1 MTSMIMRGK
10 LTPEVARRLVEL
22 ACLAPSVHN
31 TQPWAWSFEDDRV
44 LLYADRSRS
53 LPLEDPDG
61 RNLVVSCGTALHHFR
76 FAARAL
82 GWDTEVRV
90 LPEGPDSDLLAA
102 ITLMPGHPSP
112 TPSDDVAVLRTR
124 CTDRRRF
131 TLWPVPDAQ
140 LDALAEE
147 AQEWGCSALPVSD
160 LSTRFRIELLT
171 IRAHDL
177 RAHDRAASAEQEA
190 WVGRGGYD
198 GIPREV
204 LPGHDDGAVPHQTHQ
219 VRFDG
224 GVVPES
230 RTVVESGDGVIVL
243 GGDHDGPADWLRT
256 GEGLSALWLRATRA
270 GLSVVPLSL
279 PVEVEAVRLEL
290 KHFVVEDAF
299 VPHMMVRIGW
309 QAIGRSELPR
319 TPRRPVAEVI
329 RS

>member
-1 MTSMIMRGK
+1 MTSMTIREK
-10 LTPEVARRLVEL
+10 LAPEVARRLIEL

-31 TQPWAWSFEDDRV
+31 TQPWAWQFGGDRV
-44 LLYADRSRS
+44 LLYADRSRT

-61 RNLVVSCGTALHHFR
+61 RNLVLSCGAALHHFR
-76 FAARAL
+76 VAARAL
-82 GWDTEVRV
+82 GWDTHVEV
-90 LPEGPDSDLLAA
+90 LPEGADGDLLAA
-102 ITLMPGHPSP
+102 ISLTPGHRSP
-112 TPSDDVAVLRTR
+112 TPSDDLSVLRTR

-131 TLWPVPDAQ
+131 TMWPVPDAQ

-147 AQEWGCSALPVSD
+147 AREWGCAALPVSD

-177 RAHDRAASAEQEA
+177 RAHDRAAIAEQDA

-198 GIPREV
+198 GIPHEV
-204 LPGHDDGAVPHQTHQ
+204 LPSPDTAAVHQTHQ

-243 GGDHDGPADWLRT
+243 GGAHDGPADWLRT

-319 TPRRPVAEVI
+319 TPRRPVSEVL
-329 RS
+329 RP